1 MKNAY
6 LNGVLNFRVY
16 LLVIKNK
23 KQKKQKYI
31 DNKVKKRRKIR
42 RK

>member
-23 KQKKQKYI
+23 KQKKKYI

>member
-6 LNGVLNFRVY
+6 LNGVFNFRVY
-16 LLVIKNK
+16 LRVI
-23 KQKKQKYI
+23 KKQKYI
-31 DNKVKKRRKIR
+31 VNKLKKTRKIR